1 MACGLHRFLGMA
13 ASKNTQ
19 NKRTAG
25 RDPNEKRAEDTHQDK
40 PGDARPEAESGPE
53 TASYEDRERERIDNG
68 EPTERS
74 GAV

>member
-1 MACGLHRFLGMA
+1 MP
-13 ASKNTQ
+13 ASKNSQ

-25 RDPNEKRAEDTHQDK
+25 RDPNEKHAENK
-40 PGDARPEAESGPE
+40 PGDARPDADSGPE
-53 TASYEDRERERIDNG
+53 IASYEDRERERIDNG